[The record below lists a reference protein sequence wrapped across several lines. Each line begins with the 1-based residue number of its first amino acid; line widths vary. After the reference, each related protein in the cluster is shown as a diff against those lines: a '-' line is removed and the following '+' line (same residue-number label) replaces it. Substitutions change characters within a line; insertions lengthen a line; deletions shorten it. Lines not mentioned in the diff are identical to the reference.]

1 MNVSTESKI
10 MKKLK
15 YLTRDF
21 VVYKGEP
28 YKLENAKN
36 NFGDVDEEKGWQRF
50 PDYLDGLVD
59 TSMEPKVRRNQDD
72 NE

>member
-1 MNVSTESKI
+1 MT
-10 MKKLK
+10 KLK

-28 YKLENAKN
+28 FKKATN

>member
-1 MNVSTESKI
+1 MKI
-10 MKKLK
+10 GKYKKAMRPKK

-28 YKLENAKN
+28 YKLEKAKD
-36 NFGDVDEEKGWQRF
+36 NFGDVDEDRGWRRF
-50 PDYLDGLVD
+50 PDYLDGID